1 MKIKSVENS
10 GEFRFG
16 NFELKGA
23 RVGPAFGVTFKC
35 IAEGGTKSLA
45 VGGIASTLRKLREEW
60 ATTFEILSAR

>member
-1 MKIKSVENS
+1 MRHKMKIKSVENS

-35 IAEGGTKSLA
+35 IAEGSTKSLA
-45 VGGIASTLRKLREEW
+45 VGSVVPTLRKVREEW
-60 ATTFEILSAR
+60 GTQM